1 MLQELLRLYSVF
13 FRIGVFSIGGGYVML
28 AMLQDEV
35 VEKYKWLTHEELLN
49 YYAISQAAPGIIA
62 INTATFVG
70 YKRGGVLG
78 AVIATAGM
86 VTPSLIII
94 TIIAI
99 FFTRF
104 QENIYVQRAFA
115 GIRVAVSML
124 LIWTVTT
131 LTKQTIKNLF
141 GILIVVSA
149 FSLVVIGGISP
160 IPIILASAAV
170 GIIHGY
176 ARKGGA

>member
-1 MLQELLRLYSVF
+1 
-13 FRIGVFSIGGGYVML
+13 
-28 AMLQDEV
+28 
-35 VEKYKWLTHEELLN
+35 
-49 YYAISQAAPGIIA
+49 
-62 INTATFVG
+62 
-70 YKRGGVLG
+70 
-78 AVIATAGM
+78 M

-124 LIWTVTT
+124 LLWTVTP
-131 LTKQTIKNLF
+131 LTQQTIKNLF
-141 GILIVVSA
+141 GILVAVSA

-176 ARKGGA
+176 ARKGEHDFITPVRDLF

>member
-49 YYAISQAAPGIIA
+49 YYAISQAAPGINA

-78 AVIATAGM
+78 AIIATAGM

-104 QENIYVQRAFA
+104 QEN
-115 GIRVAVSML
+115 
-124 LIWTVTT
+124 
-131 LTKQTIKNLF
+131 
-141 GILIVVSA
+141 
-149 FSLVVIGGISP
+149 
-160 IPIILASAAV
+160 
-170 GIIHGY
+170 
-176 ARKGGA
+176 